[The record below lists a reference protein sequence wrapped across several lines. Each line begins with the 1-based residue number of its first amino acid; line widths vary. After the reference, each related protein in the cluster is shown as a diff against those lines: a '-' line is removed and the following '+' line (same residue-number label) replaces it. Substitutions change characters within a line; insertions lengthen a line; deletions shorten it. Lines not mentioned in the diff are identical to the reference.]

1 MLFNNQSI
9 IKVIIRKVGFMK
21 EIIKKSIEELNELL
35 PKERKLT
42 MKESTPLVGEKSN
55 LESIDLVNL
64 FVSIEKNLKKDKNY
78 NLPLDEIIQ
87 NVERFKTIGSLKFFL
102 TKRFENEKK

>member
-1 MLFNNQSI
+1 
-9 IKVIIRKVGFMK
+9 MK

-35 PKERKLT
+35 PKERKLA
-42 MKESTPLVGEKSN
+42 MKESTLLVGEKSN

-64 FVSIEKNLKKDKNY
+64 FLSIEKNLKKDKNY

>member
-1 MLFNNQSI
+1 
-9 IKVIIRKVGFMK
+9 MK

-35 PKERKLT
+35 PKERKLA